1 MSGAIIY
8 FSATGNT
15 RYVAEAFKKEF
26 YKNNI
31 ECKLIDIVKCNKVD
45 LHHEFYIFGS
55 PIYAEMFPDYYMNWV
70 KVNIKNG
77 KGKKAIIFS
86 TQASSSGTGM
96 ESLRR
101 ILEEKGFKVVIQK
114 SIPMPNNY
122 YVVAFN
128 KNSIEEKLK
137 ICKEATKKVSDLVKD
152 FLLGK
157 ECIEEVSRIRLS
169 LGTIVY
175 KLFSKYSKNWAR
187 KKLSVDYEKCIKC
200 KKCSEN
206 CPTSNINIGVVITFN
221 SRCIS
226 CQRCIHICPKNAFL
240 YKGKGFEQY
249 KLEK

>member
-1 MSGAIIY
+1 MRGAIIY
-8 FSATGNT
+8 FSGTGNT
-15 RYVAEAFKKEF
+15 RYVSEMFKKEF

-31 ECKLIDIVKCNKVD
+31 ECELIDIVKCNKVNLD
-45 LHHEFYIFGS
+45 YEFYIFGS
-55 PIYAEMFPDYYMNWV
+55 PIYAEMFPDYYMHWV

-77 KGKKAIIFS
+77 NGKKAIIFS
-86 TQASSSGTGM
+86 TQASNSGTGM
-96 ESLRR
+96 ERLRR
-101 ILEEKGFKVVIQK
+101 MLEKKGFKVAIQK

-128 KNSIEEKLK
+128 KNSKEEKFN
-137 ICKEATKKVSDLVKD
+137 ICKEAAKKVSNIVKD
-152 FLLGK
+152 FLLG
-157 ECIEEVSRIRLS
+157 EEYIEEVSNIRLGI
-169 LGTIVY
+169 GTIVY
-175 KLFSKYSKNWAR
+175 NFFNKYSKNWAK
-187 KKLSVDYEKCIKC
+187 KKLSIDYDKCIKC

-206 CPTSNINIGVVITFN
+206 CPTNNINIAENITFN